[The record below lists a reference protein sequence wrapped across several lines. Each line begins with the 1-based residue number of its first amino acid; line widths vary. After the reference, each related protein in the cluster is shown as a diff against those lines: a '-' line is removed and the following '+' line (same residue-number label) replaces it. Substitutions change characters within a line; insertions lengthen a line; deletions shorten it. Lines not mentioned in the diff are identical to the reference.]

1 MAQKGAAVNRRR
13 DERVA
18 ARAARNQAAL
28 QRGNLSNVG
37 SQSARGAAWTLSAQW
52 GLQLVKM
59 GSIVVLARLLTPDDY
74 GLLAMVWPITGFV
87 AMLGGL
93 GLTAAVVQRAHLT
106 HEQLSNLFW
115 LNVGVGVLL
124 TGVIA
129 AGAPLIASFYGRDE
143 LVGITIAIA
152 PTLLLVSLAAQHQ
165 SLMQRQLKFR
175 GVATRVFVAGVA
187 EVAFAVAAAVAG
199 AGYWALVIG
208 QVGGAVV
215 SLITVWTAVRW
226 RPGRPGRAAG
236 TRELVSFGGGVST
249 FGILNF
255 ASQNLDNVLIGK
267 FLGGEQ
273 LGLYSRGYGLLMLPL
288 QQVHAPLGNVVR
300 PTLAGL
306 WPEPDRYRRY
316 YLAALSGLCF
326 VVAPVVVVLAVLA
339 EEVVTVLL
347 GERWI
352 ESAEV
357 FRWLAIA
364 GLLQTVGYTN
374 GWLYVTSGRAWAL
387 ARWGLISRPIVMLS
401 FVVGLP
407 WGITGVAISYAAAQ
421 LVLTPLGIARA
432 SRGTPVRLRDV
443 VRVCARPM
451 VVAFT
456 AGGVA
461 ALAYLIVPDASALVT
476 ALVGGGLAALTIVGL
491 IAAWP
496 SARREV
502 LGLVGHMRGRP
513 SVVAR

>member
-18 ARAARNQAAL
+18 ARVARNQAAL

-59 GSIVVLARLLTPDDY
+59 SSIVVLARLLTPDDY

-87 AMLGGL
+87 ATVGTL
-93 GLTAAVVQRAHLT
+93 GLSAAVVQRGKLT

-115 LNVGVGVLL
+115 LNLAVGALL
-124 TGVIA
+124 TAAVA
-129 AGAPLIASFYGRDE
+129 AGAPLLARFYGRDE
-143 LVGITIAIA
+143 LVGITMAIA
-152 PTLLLVSLAAQHQ
+152 PTLFLMSLTVQHQ
-165 SLMQRQLKFR
+165 ALLLRQLKFR
-175 GVATRVFVAGVA
+175 GVAIRLFVAGVV
-187 EVAFAVAAAVAG
+187 EVALSVGAAVAG
-199 AGYWALVIG
+199 AGYWALVVG
-208 QVGGAVV
+208 QIGGAVV
-215 SLITVWTAVRW
+215 SLVIVWTAVKW
-226 RPGRPGRAAG
+226 RPGRPFRATG

-249 FGILNF
+249 FEILNYC
-255 ASQNLDNVLIGK
+255 SKNLDNVLIGK

-288 QQVHAPLGNVVR
+288 QQVHSPLASVVR

-339 EEVVTVLL
+339 DEVVTVLL
-347 GERWI
+347 GTRWL

-357 FRWLAIA
+357 FRWLAVA

-374 GWLYVTSGRAWAL
+374 GWLYLTSGRAWAL
-387 ARWGLISRPIVMLS
+387 ARWALISRPIIMIS
-401 FVVGLP
+401 FVIGLP
-407 WGITGVAISYAAAQ
+407 WGITGVAMSYAISQ

-432 SRGTPVRLRDV
+432 SRETPVERRDV
-443 VRVCARPM
+443 LRVCVRPF
-451 VVAFT
+451 VVAMA

-461 ALAYLIVPDASALVT
+461 ALAYLTVPDAT
-476 ALVGGGLAALTIVGL
+476 ALVELLVRGGLASLTAAGL
-491 IAAWP
+491 IAALP

-502 LGLVGHMRGRP
+502 LGLARSLRGRP
-513 SVVAR
+513 AAVVR